1 MSIKKILVASFASI
15 LAVTSV
21 TAVAF
26 AEAAPEEDTVS
37 VTEAPA
43 DDNAAPEAD
52 KDNVETGVEGVAA
65 VFGVAAIAAGAV
77 AVSKKRK

>member
-26 AEAAPEEDTVS
+26 AEAAPEDTVG

-43 DDNAAPEAD
+43 EENAAPEAD

-77 AVSKKRK
+77 VVSKKRK